1 MPGPPPQKN
10 ARRRNAR
17 PEWRQ
22 LPTAGR
28 CGPPPEFPLPGR
40 RTKALEQLWDELWTS
55 PQAVAWEQLGWTRL
69 VARYARLLLAA
80 EKSDA
85 TASLLG
91 EVRQL
96 EDRLGLSPMAMKR
109 LQWEV
114 VEDACQEPVGV
125 GADVARMDDYRA
137 RIG

>member
-1 MPGPPPQKN
+1 MPGPPPNKN

-22 LPTAGR
+22 LPAAGR
-28 CGPPPEFPLPGR
+28 PGEPPEFPLGR
-40 RTKALEQLWDELWTS
+40 CSKALAELWAELWSS
-55 PQAVAWEQLGWTRL
+55 PQAVAWEELGWTRL

-80 EKSDA
+80 EKADA
-85 TASLLG
+85 TAALLG

-109 LQWEV
+109 LQWETTDQV
-114 VEDACQEPVGV
+114 AVSQDDI

-137 RIG
+137 RVG